1 LPIKEETMHRS
12 TYRIAALATA
22 LALAVGATAPVAAAI
37 AADRAATAAPAPASA
52 PTPAAVARYAAQLL
66 AKTYDPA
73 GPGAAVLVKR
83 GDQVL
88 YRGAIG
94 RADVAAAT
102 PLSADGMFRI
112 GSVTKQFAAAGVL
125 RLVEQGKVAL
135 SDPLSKYVPGYPN
148 GDAVT
153 VRQLLNHT
161 SGIRSY
167 TSMPGI
173 MDGPIQRDLTT
184 PQLIDV
190 FKNEKPDFAPGEGWL
205 YNNSGYVLVGA
216 VIEAASGM
224 PWHQYLHEQFF
235 APLGMTHT
243 GYGHDPA
250 VVARQVHGYS
260 WEGDKVVDARPI
272 SMTQP
277 HAAGALVSS
286 VDDLHTWNRA
296 LHEGRVLQDA
306 SYLAMITPQD
316 KAMESMY
323 GYGLVAG
330 TVRGAPMLSHGGGIF
345 GFSTTLNYVPGD
357 DISVVVLQNADGAR
371 GNNEGPS
378 ELARRIAAFALGDP
392 YPTATPIAVDAAT
405 LKQYEGVYR
414 IDAKT
419 TRTLRVVD
427 GKLTGQRTGG
437 QRAQLI
443 PIAKDSFLYEDG
455 FNRFDVLRDATGKIT
470 AMRFYPEGE
479 GLGTVVAL
487 SNEPL
492 PADRAAIELPAPA
505 LQRLVGRYE
514 FNGMPMVISVA
525 DGALHAQ
532 LGSQPVLPL
541 KAESADR
548 FYPTVVDATLEFT
561 PASGTPDTVTL
572 HQNGRQ
578 MAFKRSAN

>member
-1 LPIKEETMHRS
+1 MRLLLPVTS
-12 TYRIAALATA
+12 LLTVALAAAVAGTA
-22 LALAVGATAPVAAAI
+22 FAATPGPSLAAPG
-37 AADRAATAAPAPASA
+37 AADTSASAAPANVA
-52 PTPAAVARYAAQLL
+52 TPAAVARYAAQLL
-66 AKTYDPA
+66 AKTYDPN
-73 GPGAAVLVKR
+73 GPGAAVLVTR

-94 RADVAAAT
+94 RADANAAA
-102 PLSADGMFRI
+102 PLTADAMFRI
-112 GSVTKQFAAAGVL
+112 ASVSKQFAAAGVL

-135 SDPLSKYVPGYPN
+135 DDPLTKYVPGYPN

-167 TSMPGI
+167 TNIPGM
-173 MDGPIQRDLTT
+173 MDGPIRKDVTT
-184 PQLIDV
+184 AQLIDV
-190 FKNEKPDFAPGEGWL
+190 FKNEKPDFAPGQGWS

-224 PWHQYLHEQFF
+224 PWHRFLHQEFF
-235 APLGMTHT
+235 APLGMDHT

-250 VVARQVHGYS
+250 IVARQVRGHA
-260 WEGDKVVDARPI
+260 WEGDKVVDAPAI

-286 VDDLHTWNRA
+286 VDDLHKWNRA
-296 LHEGRVLQDA
+296 LHEGRLFKDA
-306 SYLAMITPQD
+306 TYTAMITPEG
-316 KAMESMY
+316 KAVESKY
-323 GYGLVAG
+323 GYGIAAG
-330 TVRGAPMLSHGGGIF
+330 TVRGRPMLSHGGGIF
-345 GFSTTLNYVPGD
+345 GFSTTLNYVPGP
-357 DISVVVLQNADGAR
+357 DIGVVVLQNGQGSR
-371 GNNEGPS
+371 GDKEGPDQ
-378 ELARRIAAFALGDP
+378 LARRLAAFALGDP
-392 YPTATPIAVDAAT
+392 YPAPTPIAIDAAT

-414 IDAKT
+414 LDEKT

-427 GKLTGQRTGG
+427 GRLTGQRTGG
-437 QRAQLI
+437 QRAVLT
-443 PIAKDSFLYEDG
+443 PIAKDSFLYDDG
-455 FNRFDVLRDATGKIT
+455 FNRFDLVRDASGKIT

-479 GLGTVVAL
+479 GEGVVTAL

-505 LQRLVGRYE
+505 LQRLVGRYT
-514 FNGMPMVISVA
+514 FNGMPMVITVA

-561 PASGTPDTVTL
+561 PAAGQPDTVTL
-572 HQNGRQ
+572 HQNGQ
-578 MAFKRSAN
+578 QIAFKRSAN

>member
-1 LPIKEETMHRS
+1 MRLKFPATS
-12 TYRIAALATA
+12 VLAVALA
-22 LALAVGATAPVAAAI
+22 AVVAGSAVAAAP
-37 AADRAATAAPAPASA
+37 AAAPAAPAAQAATA

-73 GPGAAVLVKR
+73 GPGAAVLVTR

-88 YRGAIG
+88 YRGSIG
-94 RADVAAAT
+94 RADAT
-102 PLSADGMFRI
+102 TGAPLTADAMFRI
-112 GSVTKQFAAAGVL
+112 ASVSKQFAAAGVL
-125 RLVEQGKVAL
+125 RLVEQGKVSL
-135 SDPLSKYVPGYPN
+135 DDPLSKYVPDYPN
-148 GDAVT
+148 GDGVS

-167 TSMPGI
+167 TDMPG
-173 MDGPIQRDLTT
+173 MMGEPIRKDVTT
-184 PQLIDV
+184 AQLIDV
-190 FKNEKPDFAPGEGWL
+190 FKNEKPEFAPGEGWK

-224 PWHQYLHEQFF
+224 PWHQFLHQEFF
-235 APLGMTHT
+235 APLGMDHT

-250 VVARQVHGYS
+250 IVARQVRGHA
-260 WEGDKVVDARPI
+260 WEGDKVVDAPPI

-296 LHEGRVLQDA
+296 LHEGRLFKDA
-306 SYLAMITPQD
+306 TYTAMITPEG
-316 KAMESMY
+316 KAVDSKY
-323 GYGLVAG
+323 GYGITTG
-330 TVRGAPMLSHGGGIF
+330 TLRGRPMLSHGGGIF
-345 GFSTTLNYVPGD
+345 GFSTMLNYLPGD
-357 DISVVVLQNADGAR
+357 DIGVVVLQNGQGSRGDNDGP
-371 GNNEGPS
+371 EQ
-378 ELARRIAAFALGDP
+378 LARRLAAFALGDP
-392 YPTATPIAVDAAT
+392 YPTATPIALDAAT

-414 IDAKT
+414 IDDKT

-437 QRAQLI
+437 QRAELT
-443 PIAKDSFLYEDG
+443 PIAQDSFLYEDG
-455 FNRFDVLRDATGKIT
+455 FNRFDVLRDASGKIT
-470 AMRFYPEGE
+470 SMRFYPEGE
-479 GLGTVVAL
+479 GPGTVVAL

-492 PADRAAIELPAPA
+492 PADRASVQLPAPA

-514 FNGMPMVISVA
+514 FNGMPMVITVA

-541 KAESADR
+541 QAESADR

-561 PASGTPDTVTL
+561 PSSGTPDTVTL
-572 HQNGRQ
+572 HQNGQ
-578 MAFKRSAN
+578 QIAFKRSAN